1 MNVWI
6 SNVTGDALHR
16 KLNSLTVITLFKYRY
31 FSWTADFQNLQNS
44 ENFLNYNHKHFKDF
58 FFLNSFQSSISNSY
72 IGIQG
77 STEIEKKYNNYNNR
91 FIETRVNFYFI
102 STIISVDIMYISK
115 IQRHTKYYCS
125 QLSEISISLV

>member
-77 STEIEKKYNNYNNR
+77 STEIEKN
-91 FIETRVNFYFI
+91 
-102 STIISVDIMYISK
+102 IIIIIIDS
-115 IQRHTKYYCS
+115 
-125 QLSEISISLV
+125 